1 MWKILSHWS
10 LDYKNG
16 AILFSNRSFDHQII
30 SLSSLIAKKSY
41 IRNLRRDWIRKKN
54 LLIVLECSRLKEKL
68 TDIGFAMVFTR
79 YVEISYWTVTQD
91 IG

>member
-16 AILFSNRSFDHQII
+16 AIHFSNRRFDHQAYL
-30 SLSSLIAKKSY
+30 LSSLIAKKSY
-41 IRNLRRDWIRKKN
+41 IRSFEGIGLEEN
-54 LLIVLECSRLKEKL
+54 LLTVLKCSRMKEKL
-68 TDIGFAMVFTR
+68 TDIGFAAVFTR
-79 YVEISYWTVTQD
+79 YLEISYWTVTQD